1 MRLFSCENDLRLKRE
16 LLSSSG
22 LDESD
27 PEKLLD
33 KVKERG
39 QGQRARQELEQW
51 TQLLIEYVDLQE
63 TAIERRRKLLS
74 LLDQSCIF
82 YQVWKRVQPHVY
94 LVWPALS
101 LTGAI
106 PRGERCLQGL
116 QGLPRARPVPKETLP
131 ANDEIP
137 LSRELSQYL
146 ANALPRELACPVSR
160 TRYANVRAREQVNF
174 SSEYSMLSL

>member
-1 MRLFSCENDLRLKRE
+1 MNLIISCENDLQRKKE

-51 TQLLIEYVDLQE
+51 TQLLIEYVDIQE

-82 YQVWKRVQPHVY
+82 YKVRKNFLKIQHEI
-94 LVWPALS
+94 S
-101 LTGAI
+101 S
-106 PRGERCLQGL
+106 
-116 QGLPRARPVPKETLP
+116 PK
-131 ANDEIP
+131 
-137 LSRELSQYL
+137 
-146 ANALPRELACPVSR
+146 
-160 TRYANVRAREQVNF
+160 NF
-174 SSEYSMLSL
+174 EMV

>member
-1 MRLFSCENDLRLKRE
+1 MMSEGTFLRGWKNLKVNLILSCENDLQRKKE

-51 TQLLIEYVDLQE
+51 TQLLIVYADIQE

-82 YQVWKRVQPHVY
+82 YKVRK
-94 LVWPALS
+94 
-101 LTGAI
+101 I
-106 PRGERCLQGL
+106 
-116 QGLPRARPVPKETLP
+116 LPK
-131 ANDEIP
+131 N
-137 LSRELSQYL
+137 Y
-146 ANALPRELACPVSR
+146 
-160 TRYANVRAREQVNF
+160 
-174 SSEYSMLSL
+174 

>member
-1 MRLFSCENDLRLKRE
+1 MFRQGRARAKRIQTKRFSRGAQRVLQVRIDHGWRPFYKPPSSCENDLRLKRE

-82 YQVWKRVQPHVY
+82 YQVNTLNTRGRD
-94 LVWPALS
+94 LS
-101 LTGAI
+101 
-106 PRGERCLQGL
+106 
-116 QGLPRARPVPKETLP
+116 K
-131 ANDEIP
+131 
-137 LSRELSQYL
+137 
-146 ANALPRELACPVSR
+146 
-160 TRYANVRAREQVNF
+160 
-174 SSEYSMLSL
+174 

>member
-1 MRLFSCENDLRLKRE
+1 MFSCENDLRLKRE

-51 TQLLIEYVDLQE
+51 TQLLLEYVDLQE

-82 YQVWKRVQPHVY
+82 YQVIY
-94 LVWPALS
+94 TCYIL
-101 LTGAI
+101 
-106 PRGERCLQGL
+106 
-116 QGLPRARPVPKETLP
+116 
-131 ANDEIP
+131 
-137 LSRELSQYL
+137 
-146 ANALPRELACPVSR
+146 
-160 TRYANVRAREQVNF
+160 F
-174 SSEYSMLSL
+174 F

>member
-1 MRLFSCENDLRLKRE
+1 MQRKKE

-51 TQLLIEYVDLQE
+51 TQLLIEYVDIQE

-82 YQVWKRVQPHVY
+82 YKVRFNLIIWQQRSGYKVSHFLIKGSRRSPIRP
-94 LVWPALS
+94 LLS
-101 LTGAI
+101 
-106 PRGERCLQGL
+106 P
-116 QGLPRARPVPKETLP
+116 
-131 ANDEIP
+131 
-137 LSRELSQYL
+137 
-146 ANALPRELACPVSR
+146 
-160 TRYANVRAREQVNF
+160 
-174 SSEYSMLSL
+174 